1 MYVTIIVI
9 IIIIYVHYCCYM
21 IYTVER
27 ERGALNFSKTTSP
40 SAPGLAIWQPES
52 RLLSLLL
59 GRWLAENA
67 LEWYAQAICYTLNLH
82 IIISI
87 IYLISMIISYPF
99 RVNAQFYGLRNADRY
114 LLVVVDTILQWVTW
128 EAMLSVR
135 RKTYLKKRENVHLA
149 KLQEPETLTIF
160 DPFHQISSCI

>member
-1 MYVTIIVI
+1 
-9 IIIIYVHYCCYM
+9 
-21 IYTVER
+21 
-27 ERGALNFSKTTSP
+27 
-40 SAPGLAIWQPES
+40 
-52 RLLSLLL
+52 
-59 GRWLAENA
+59 
-67 LEWYAQAICYTLNLH
+67 LNLH

>member
-52 RLLSLLL
+52 RLLSLLF
-59 GRWLAENA
+59 RSLAGGKRSRV
-67 LEWYAQAICYTLNLH
+67 IGSGHMLH
-82 IIISI
+82 VESSYHY
-87 IYLISMIISYPF
+87 IYY
-99 RVNAQFYGLRNADRY
+99 
-114 LLVVVDTILQWVTW
+114 
-128 EAMLSVR
+128 
-135 RKTYLKKRENVHLA
+135 
-149 KLQEPETLTIF
+149 IF
-160 DPFHQISSCI
+160 D